1 MWESRDVR
9 RAALALIAVAASGAC
24 SARQLSRMD
33 RWHGGGR
40 LAHDLAYRRALD
52 DAPIHG
58 VTVGSIVARGF
69 ASPSRAGWAFGVD
82 VAAGGSHPR
91 GFAWRAA
98 ISPVGL
104 GTRLGSHGVVGII
117 GGVGGSGITGRV
129 AAAAE
134 LPAEAFLTLRVGS
147 RAAVSLWVQ
156 PAWLKSE
163 SALRAGLTVRI
174 GRAYHQW
181 GFDAGNGYHVG
192 VVASDELGARFVG
205 ATIGYD
211 LDIATE

>member
-1 MWESRDVR
+1 
-9 RAALALIAVAASGAC
+9 LIAAAASSAC

-40 LAHDLAYRRALD
+40 LAHDLAYRRAVE
-52 DAPIHG
+52 DAPING
-58 VTVGSIVARGF
+58 IVVGSIAARGF

-82 VAAGGSHPR
+82 VAAGGAHPR

-129 AAAAE
+129 AAALE
-134 LPAEAFLTLRVGS
+134 LPAELFLTLRVGS

-156 PAWLKSE
+156 PAWLPSE
-163 SALRAGLTVRI
+163 SRSDEVRAGLTLRL
-174 GRAYHQW
+174 GRAYHRW
-181 GFDAGNGYHVG
+181 GFDAGNGYHLG
-192 VVASDELGARFVG
+192 VVASDELGARFLG
-205 ATIGYD
+205 ATLGYD

>member
-9 RAALALIAVAASGAC
+9 RAALASILLAAC

-52 DAPIHG
+52 DAPVNG
-58 VTVGSIVARGF
+58 VTMGSIVARGF
-69 ASPSRAGWAFGVD
+69 ASPTQPGWAFGVD

-98 ISPVGL
+98 ISPLGL
-104 GTRLGSHGVVGII
+104 GTRLGPYGVIGII

-129 AAAAE
+129 AAAVE

-156 PAWLKSE
+156 PAWMKSE
-163 SALRAGLTVRI
+163 PAYRAGLTVRV

-181 GFDAGNGYHVG
+181 GFDAGNGYHLG
-192 VVASDELGARFVG
+192 VVASDELGARFLG
-205 ATIGYD
+205 ATLGYD